1 MCSSV
6 NVGNDDND
14 DDDDDDVDDDDDAN
28 DSITLV
34 CSLHTLADSRTNHE
48 VPKIGCDGSVLL
60 GTVFKIPRLIF
71 KRLCFAP
78 QNSIFL

>member
-14 DDDDDDVDDDDDAN
+14 DDDDVDDDDDDAN
-28 DSITLV
+28 DPITLV
-34 CSLHTLADSRTNHE
+34 RSLHTLADSRTNHE

-60 GTVFKIPRLIF
+60 GTIF
-71 KRLCFAP
+71 
-78 QNSIFL
+78 